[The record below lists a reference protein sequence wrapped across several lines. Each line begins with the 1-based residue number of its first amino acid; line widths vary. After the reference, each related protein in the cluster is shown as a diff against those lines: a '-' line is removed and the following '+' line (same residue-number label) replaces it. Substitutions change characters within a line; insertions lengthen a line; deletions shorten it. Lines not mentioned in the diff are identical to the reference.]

1 MRTYSRGGGI
11 ARIFFL
17 LILIIALALGGLV
30 WLDFLGIIDFKDQLA
45 PITRL
50 FGVEPRTG
58 VDEPFSPMLL
68 DSDRLAKERQSIS
81 IERRDLESRT
91 QELEI
96 REAEVVQKESQVAER
111 ERSVEERQN
120 SLSEAIRQYDNKVAN
135 LEQTAR
141 YMMGMPPEDAVS
153 IMDEYDVR
161 DLVDLLRTS
170 ERLSQEAG
178 TQSLVSYWLSL
189 MPDRTRAAEI
199 QKLLVEK
206 PGPDLN
212 S

>member
-17 LILIIALALGGLV
+17 LILIIALVVGGLV
-30 WLDFLGIIDFKDQLA
+30 WLDFLGIIDFKDQLS
-45 PITRL
+45 PITRI
-50 FGVEPRTG
+50 FGVTPRSD
-58 VDEPFSPMLL
+58 VEQPFSPMLL
-68 DSDRLAKERQSIS
+68 DADRLAKERQSVS
-81 IERRDLESRT
+81 IERRVLEART
-91 QELEI
+91 DELEV

-141 YMMGMPPEDAVS
+141 YMMGMPPEDAVA
-153 IMDEYDVR
+153 IMNEYDVR

-178 TQSLVSYWLSL
+178 TQSLVAFWLSL
-189 MPDRTRAAEI
+189 MPDRARAAEI
-199 QKLLVEK
+199 QDLMVEK

-212 S
+212 G